1 MRENL
6 AQSIKKKHITFIV
19 VALWAIFI
27 NFPSHSNYSLA
38 PQQVHKVLIR
48 DIFLDQLTWQT
59 LPNSQQTQR
68 QIKNKAT
75 EVEWYLFH
83 GQINIEKRVSH

>member
-6 AQSIKKKHITFIV
+6 AQSILKKHITFIV

-38 PQQVHKVLIR
+38 SQQVHKVLIR
-48 DIFLDQLTWQT
+48 DIFLDQST
-59 LPNSQQTQR
+59 
-68 QIKNKAT
+68 
-75 EVEWYLFH
+75 
-83 GQINIEKRVSH
+83 